1 MTLEK
6 VKDWFF
12 DMVNELIL
20 FLEYPLDYIIEFG
33 DDLKKQDAT
42 GKIIKIGKLLI
53 TIYLCIQLI
62 MLVLFVVLLFVFLGG
77 GSSAGD
83 AYTNALKASRGD
95 LECDVREGK
104 APPSALSDLD
114 QEIRNNTRE
123 GE

>member
-1 MTLEK
+1 MFEK

-12 DMVNELIL
+12 DMMNELIL

-33 DDLKKQDAT
+33 DDLKNQDTT
-42 GKIIKIGKLLI
+42 GKVIKIGKLLV
-53 TIYLCIQLI
+53 TVYLCIQLI
-62 MLVLFVVLLFVFLGG
+62 MLVLFLVLLFVFLGG

-95 LECDVREGK
+95 LERDVREGK
-104 APPSALSDLD
+104 APPSALADLD
-114 QEIRNNTRE
+114 QEIRNNTRG